1 MLGVKNT
8 TRGNVVEI
16 ENKLSEIGLAAV
28 GNYQP
33 NLRHPCLLSSSG
45 DNNRCLGQRRY
56 AIVPIGD
63 TGDGNLYFNNS
74 AAAHSGQLIRLKS
87 YMDTRKTKTRA
98 TILLVEDDQEIRGYM
113 KRFLEDLGYD
123 VAVASDEGDSLRLIS
138 GDHPKVKLILLN
150 QRMLSDDALSAGR
163 RIREHVN
170 VANSTP
176 VIVLPFEFHK
186 ELEGTDE
193 NMGGRDYKSYMTSEQ
208 QLEDLLAGL
217 LS

>member
-1 MLGVKNT
+1 
-8 TRGNVVEI
+8 
-16 ENKLSEIGLAAV
+16 
-28 GNYQP
+28 
-33 NLRHPCLLSSSG
+33 
-45 DNNRCLGQRRY
+45 
-56 AIVPIGD
+56 
-63 TGDGNLYFNNS
+63 
-74 AAAHSGQLIRLKS
+74 
-87 YMDTRKTKTRA
+87 MDTMETRETKTRA

-123 VAVASDEGDSLRLIS
+123 VAVATDEGDSLRLIS
-138 GDHPKVKLILLN
+138 VDHLKVKLILLN

-170 VANSTP
+170 VASSAP
-176 VIVLPFEFHK
+176 VIVLPFEFRK

-217 LS
+217 LG